1 MSGSRLLSGSR
12 FFSVFNVI
20 VSLQTLCLS
29 PGFEGSLP
37 GSTGRGAP
45 EILQA
50 PQKLLQA
57 PLEPLQNLDS
67 YGASP
72 GSRLH
77 WSPFRCWH
85 KVQHFPC
92 ILSQKCK
99 NVIPAVNHWTTAF
112 LFQKYWNL
120 WPKLNI
126 LVLNMFHS
134 SIEKIPMFNRK
145 SVHFQAIF
153 RNKIIGV

>member
-1 MSGSRLLSGSR
+1 MSGSR

-85 KVQHFPC
+85 TVQHFPC